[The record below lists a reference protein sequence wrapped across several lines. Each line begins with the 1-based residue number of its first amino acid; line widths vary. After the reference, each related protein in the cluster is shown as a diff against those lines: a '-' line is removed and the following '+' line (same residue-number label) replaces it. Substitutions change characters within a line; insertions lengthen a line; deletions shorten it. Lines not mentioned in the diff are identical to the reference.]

1 MFSTIPPNPI
11 NASEIKDA
19 AIRVAA
25 SPRKGVGIFVS
36 LIRERKP
43 EKSTIA
49 NKNPSPQ
56 PRVLAIDS
64 IKLYPS
70 RILFIVTPRTAQF
83 VVMRGRYTPRP
94 L

>member
-1 MFSTIPPNPI
+1 MFSTMPPNPI
-11 NASEIKDA
+11 KAREIKDA

-25 SPRKGVGIFVS
+25 SPRKGVGMFVS
-36 LIRERKP
+36 LMRERRP

-49 NKNPSPQ
+49 NKKPSPQ

-70 RILFIVTPRTAQF
+70 RMLFIVTPSTAQF
-83 VVMRGRYTPRP
+83 VVIRGR
-94 L
+94 